1 MDFIRGSSSFTRIE
15 MHVSYKVRYCHKV
28 FDFVEVK
35 QRCQEIFFEVAAL
48 HQIIIDVIGFE
59 SDHVHMDIQIRNTH
73 RQCDVDKWFKGT
85 SGRKL
90 LKEFSEIKKKY
101 FWGSGFWGDQGYA
114 DSVGRDPE
122 IIKNY
127 VRNQGKQRKELSLKN
142 FFRSPDGVNTI
153 GL

>member
-1 MDFIRGSSSFTRIE
+1 MDFIRGSSSFTRLE
-15 MHVSYKVRYCHKV
+15 AHVSYKVRYCHKV

-35 QRCQEIFFEVAAL
+35 HRCQEIFFEVAEL
-48 HQIIIDVIGFE
+48 HEIVITEIGF
-59 SDHVHMDIQIRNTH
+59 DRNHVHMDIQIRNTH
-73 RQCDVDKWFKGT
+73 RMCDVDKWFKGT

-90 LKEFSEIKKKY
+90 LAEFPELKKKY

-122 IIKNY
+122 QIRNY
-127 VRNQGKQRKELSLKN
+127 VKNQGKKRPEKTLMG
-142 FFRSPDGVNTI
+142 FVNTI

>member
-1 MDFIRGSSSFTRIE
+1 MDFVRGSSSITRIE
-15 MHVSYKVRYCHKV
+15 LHVSYKARYCHKV
-28 FDFVEVK
+28 FDIVEVK

-48 HQIIIDVIGFE
+48 HRIIITEIGFDG
-59 SDHVHMDIQIRNTH
+59 DHAHMGIVIQNTH
-73 RQCDVDKWFKGT
+73 RLCDVDKWFKGT

-90 LKEFSEIKKKY
+90 LDEFPEIKKRY
-101 FWGSGFWGDQGYA
+101 FWNSGFWGSQGYG

-127 VRNQGKQRKELSLKN
+127 IKNQGKGRKEISLKS
-142 FFRSPDGVNTI
+142 FVNTI